1 MIRYLVSV
9 LFIAVTVCAETRT
22 KVGDV
27 VMITGG
33 GDLSPSGVVASVS
46 QLATLAAQSTA
57 NAQAAQLLQQA
68 QSETDAKA
76 DAFEALLAAREG
88 TVWIEAFNVLRIGDK
103 AAVNTNI
110 TAEIIKTD
118 WRVRSDATNVY
129 HRLYTFFSED
139 TGYDPVTRI
148 GKSLGNTN
156 TWEQATTVS
165 NWLADV
171 TIGTTVYQDCS
182 VSEFG
187 VPKAWSNAFMRVGSE
202 VRGVGTNQTDFPVNN
217 GIKVKGE
224 EPLTLVVT
232 YGTNKLRIVGGV
244 LCIPK

>member
-1 MIRYLVSV
+1 MIKFVFCL
-9 LFIAVTVCAETRT
+9 LFAAVTLRAETRT

-27 VMITGG
+27 VMVTAGG
-33 GDLSPSGVVASVS
+33 SLSPSGAVASVS

-57 NAQAAQLLQQA
+57 NAQSAQLLLQA
-68 QSETDAKA
+68 QAETDAKA

-88 TVWIEAFNVLRIGDK
+88 TVWVEAFNVLRIGDK
-103 AAVNTNI
+103 TTVNTNI
-110 TAEIIKTD
+110 TAEIIQTA

-148 GKSLGNTN
+148 GQSLSNTN
-156 TWEQATTVS
+156 TWQQATISS
-165 NWLADV
+165 NWLENV
-171 TIGTTVYQDCS
+171 TLGSTVYEDCA
-182 VSEFG
+182 VTEFA
-187 VPKAWSNAFMRVGSE
+187 VPKAWSNAFMRVGSQ

-224 EPLTLVVT
+224 EPLTLVAT
-232 YGTNKLRIVGGV
+232 YGTNKIRIVGGV
-244 LCIPK
+244 VCIPK

>member
-1 MIRYLVSV
+1 MIKLVSCL
-9 LFIAVTVCAETRT
+9 LFAACTLCAETRA

-27 VMITGG
+27 VMVTAGG
-33 GDLSPSGVVASVS
+33 NLSPSGAVASVS

-68 QSETDAKA
+68 QTETEAKA
-76 DAFEALLAAREG
+76 DAFEALLSAREG
-88 TVWIEAFNVLRIGDK
+88 TVWIEAFNVLRIGEK
-103 AAVNTNI
+103 ETVNTNI
-110 TAEIIKTD
+110 TAEIIKTE
-118 WRVRSDATNVY
+118 WRVRMDATNVY

-148 GKSLGNTN
+148 GRSISNTN

-165 NWLADV
+165 NWLANV
-171 TIGTTVYQDCS
+171 TIGSTVYQDCS

-217 GIKVKGE
+217 GIKVRGE
-224 EPLTLVVT
+224 EPLTLVLT
-232 YGTNKLRIVGGV
+232 YGTNKLRVVGGV
-244 LCIPK
+244 LCVPK

>member
-1 MIRYLVSV
+1 MIRYLACV
-9 LFIAVTVCAETRT
+9 LLSASIVCAETRA

-27 VMITGG
+27 VMVTAGG
-33 GDLSPSGVVASVS
+33 NLSPSGVVASVS

-57 NAQAAQLLQQA
+57 NAQSAQLLQQA
-68 QSETDAKA
+68 QTETDAKA

-103 AAVNTNI
+103 ASVNTNI
-110 TAEIIKTD
+110 TAEIIKTE
-118 WRVRSDATNVY
+118 WNVRSDATNVF

-148 GKSLGNTN
+148 GKSLANTN

-165 NWLADV
+165 NWLANV
-171 TIGTTVYQDCS
+171 TIGSTVYQDCS
-182 VSEFG
+182 VSEFA

-224 EPLTLVVT
+224 EPLTLVMT

-244 LCIPK
+244 MCIPK

>member
-1 MIRYLVSV
+1 M
-9 LFIAVTVCAETRT
+9 VTA
-22 KVGDV
+22 
-27 VMITGG
+27 GG
-33 GDLSPSGVVASVS
+33 NLSPSGVVASVS
-46 QLATLAAQSTA
+46 QLASLAAQSTA

-68 QSETDAKA
+68 QSETTAKA
-76 DAFEALLAAREG
+76 DAFEAMLAAREG

-103 AAVNTNI
+103 ASVNTNI
-110 TAEIIKTD
+110 TAEIIKTE
-118 WRVRSDATNVY
+118 WNVRSDATNVF

-148 GKSLGNTN
+148 GKSLSNTN

-165 NWLADV
+165 NWLANV
-171 TIGTTVYQDCS
+171 TIGSTTYQDCS
-182 VSEFG
+182 VSEFA

-224 EPLTLVVT
+224 EPLTLVMT

-244 LCIPK
+244 MCIPK